1 MPTLL
6 TKNEL
11 KIELEDFRHLL
22 SDFDYSSIKKITF
35 LNLEAFL
42 AYMENVEGNPFKVQ
56 YNALQEKLDILQPY
70 LPFVSSQRANEFLEA
85 LGKAQGDEAE
95 IKHVKQDF
103 TKILRDD
110 FIKFSRTVTS
120 NAQWEHTMNVCEE
133 IRLRKEE
140 MLLALQ

>member
-11 KIELEDFRHLL
+11 KIELEGFRHLL

-70 LPFVSSQRANEFLEA
+70 LPFVSAKRANEFLEA
-85 LGKAQGDEAE
+85 LSNAHNDDE
-95 IKHVKQDF
+95 IKHVKQDY

-110 FIKFSRTVTS
+110 FIKFSRTVTTS
-120 NAQWEHTMNVCEE
+120 AEWEHTMNVCEE